1 MGLDVHIL
9 PIENVITID
18 KLEKDT
24 NLIVEDGDNMT
35 YIKLSDCPESAIG
48 LYSKEEIV
56 DYGRVWG
63 KSLKVM
69 KYIAET
75 YDALLGADGFFD
87 DAGYEAVME
96 GMRCEDEEQLTALT
110 VVYYIDE
117 MLRYEDEY
125 EWSYEFKGRLKEL
138 REIHLPIYE
147 KIDKEKLV

>member
-35 YIKLSDCPESAIG
+35 YIKLAEHPESAIG

-56 DYGRVWG
+56 DYARVWS
-63 KSLKVM
+63 KSLRVLR
-69 KYIAET
+69 YIAET

-87 DAGYEAVME
+87 DAGYRAVME
-96 GMRCEDEEQLTALT
+96 GMRCEDDEELTALT
-110 VVYYIDE
+110 VVYYADE
-117 MLRYEDEY
+117 MLQYESEY
-125 EWSYEFKGRLKEL
+125 NWSYEFKVKLENL
-138 REIHLPIYE
+138 REEYKTNL
-147 KIDKEKLV
+147 